1 MERIIRWFVNNSVA
15 SNLMMFFIILSGIA
29 TIPLLKMEVFPD
41 IEVDIINV
49 TAVYPGA
56 TPSDVENAVC
66 VRIEERLQ
74 GLDGVKKITATASE
88 NVGSVNVE
96 ILSGQDV
103 TEMLDRVKAEVD
115 AIDNF
120 PEGVERPTVKQ
131 FIAIQ
136 ATITVAVGGNID
148 DLTLTTLTEEVK
160 DEIDGLPSVTYSSFV
175 AKKDKEISIEVS
187 EKSLRKYD
195 LTFSQ
200 ISLVVVS
207 LH

>member
-1 MERIIRWFVNNSVA
+1 MEKVIRWFVNNSVA

-66 VRIEERLQ
+66 IRIEERLQ

-96 ILSGQDV
+96 VLPGQDV
-103 TEMLDRVKAEVD
+103 TEMLDRVKQ
-115 AIDNF
+115 
-120 PEGVERPTVKQ
+120 KLMQ
-131 FIAIQ
+131 
-136 ATITVAVGGNID
+136 
-148 DLTLTTLTEEVK
+148 LTTFLK
-160 DEIDGLPSVTYSSFV
+160 G
-175 AKKDKEISIEVS
+175 
-187 EKSLRKYD
+187 
-195 LTFSQ
+195 
-200 ISLVVVS
+200 
-207 LH
+207 

>member
-1 MERIIRWFVNNSVA
+1 MEKVIRWFVNNSVA

-66 VRIEERLQ
+66 IRIEERLQ

-96 ILSGQDV
+96 VLPGRSQ
-103 TEMLDRVKAEVD
+103 
-115 AIDNF
+115 
-120 PEGVERPTVKQ
+120 RPSPAHRQRPWKGDHRQ
-131 FIAIQ
+131 Q
-136 ATITVAVGGNID
+136 
-148 DLTLTTLTEEVK
+148 
-160 DEIDGLPSVTYSSFV
+160 
-175 AKKDKEISIEVS
+175 
-187 EKSLRKYD
+187 R
-195 LTFSQ
+195 SQ
-200 ISLVVVS
+200 QQPRQRI
-207 LH
+207 H

>member
-1 MERIIRWFVNNSVA
+1 
-15 SNLMMFFIILSGIA
+15 
-29 TIPLLKMEVFPD
+29 MEVFPD

-66 VRIEERLQ
+66 IRIEERLQ

-96 ILSGQDV
+96 VLPGQDV

-120 PEGVERPTVKQ
+120 PEGRKTHSQ
-131 FIAIQ
+131 
-136 ATITVAVGGNID
+136 TIYSY
-148 DLTLTTLTEEVK
+148 
-160 DEIDGLPSVTYSSFV
+160 PSNYNGRCWRGYGRVNFN
-175 AKKDKEISIEVS
+175 K
-187 EKSLRKYD
+187 
-195 LTFSQ
+195 FN
-200 ISLVVVS
+200 
-207 LH
+207 

>member
-74 GLDGVKKITATASE
+74 GLDGVKKITATAGILSAKLME
-88 NVGSVNVE
+88 KQVE
-96 ILSGQDV
+96 IA
-103 TEMLDRVKAEVD
+103 LDPQLEFQMMV
-115 AIDNF
+115 
-120 PEGVERPTVKQ
+120 Q
-131 FIAIQ
+131 
-136 ATITVAVGGNID
+136 
-148 DLTLTTLTEEVK
+148 L
-160 DEIDGLPSVTYSSFV
+160 LP
-175 AKKDKEISIEVS
+175 
-187 EKSLRKYD
+187 
-195 LTFSQ
+195 
-200 ISLVVVS
+200 
-207 LH
+207 

>member
-1 MERIIRWFVNNSVA
+1 M
-15 SNLMMFFIILSGIA
+15 
-29 TIPLLKMEVFPD
+29 
-41 IEVDIINV
+41 

-148 DLTLTTLTEEVK
+148 DLTLTNLTEEVK
-160 DEIDGLPSVTYSSFV
+160 DEIDGLPSVTS
-175 AKKDKEISIEVS
+175 VS
-187 EKSLRKYD
+187 YTH
-195 LTFSQ
+195 LT
-200 ISLVVVS
+200 LPTKA
-207 LH
+207 